1 MAMQPTIRNGRILGS
16 KLIAPSAVVQ
26 QIHRAAMVDQI
37 CAARNAKLILVRA
50 PAGFGK
56 TTVMLQCQERF
67 REMSVAR
74 AWLTMDRSDNDASRL
89 LAGLDA
95 ATSLITEEADADLT
109 NWNPEN
115 DHSVGDMA
123 LQIIS
128 RLSGFN
134 APFALFLDDFETIQE
149 PGVLG
154 LLRELIDHLPP
165 QGQLVISSRS
175 LPDLRLGRMRA
186 RGQLLEVDVARLRFT
201 PEETAEFLTLRRQ
214 VSLSPEDISRL
225 HRKTEGWVAAIW
237 LASVALER
245 SKDPAKFVE
254 RLSGTQ
260 QFIAHYLAEEI
271 LAHQPADV
279 RRFLLRTS
287 VLRHLEAPLCSALVP
302 GADSQSILHELET
315 TDVLLT
321 PLGTLGDGYRYHS
334 LFADFLQSE
343 LARESPAEL
352 KNLHSAAAGWYE
364 KQGRPVPA
372 IDHALEGGDI
382 AHAVKLMSAHC
393 SDLLAQGRM
402 RLLTRWFSAIP
413 PESLKQHP
421 ELQLIHMWAV
431 CFTHGSH
438 QAMDLL
444 ALSGLKTSTDPRIM
458 AHVRA
463 LEPCLL
469 AIMDRYEEAYAIGYK
484 HLEYR
489 TGVVPFADNVLSNA
503 MAHIVSVIDN
513 HDRARRLIDKV
524 RTSQSTNS
532 SEFNRM
538 YSEASDG
545 FIDLQEGKLRQAI
558 ARFRIAVTATRGG
571 GYVHT
576 NGNAWAG
583 VPYAAA
589 LYESGHLDQAAHL
602 LQVYAPL
609 ARDVGLPDL
618 VILGYVTL
626 DRIAFSRG
634 DVDQALHLLTELEYL
649 GHKNR
654 LSRVVRSA
662 KLERARIFL
671 LQGHNRAAHEELDH
685 AEDDA
690 VWDRVGRMRYL
701 ANDLDYLELGRMRWE
716 LHAGNTARA
725 VAQLSQAARQARTE
739 SRHRRGLKLELLHAA
754 ALHHAGDPASAT
766 TAMTHA
772 LRIASSEGFVR
783 LILDEGDIM
792 RAPIHALAAT
802 LQSNSRAR
810 DEPVF
815 ADYVR
820 RLAQALG
827 PIIPAAT
834 NSDAVGSAILLE
846 PLTRKEIHVLQLLA
860 EGYSNNSMAEKLFV
874 SDSTIRTHLRNIN
887 AKLDAHNRTHAVA
900 TARRLNIIP

>member
-1 MAMQPTIRNGRILGS
+1 MQMMIRNPRTLGS
-16 KLIAPSAVVQ
+16 KLTAPSAAVQ
-26 QIHRAAMVDQI
+26 QIARSALIEQI
-37 CAARNAKLILVRA
+37 GAARNAKLVLVRA

-56 TTVMLQCQERF
+56 STLMLQCQKRF
-67 REMSVAR
+67 REMSVAT
-74 AWLTMDRSDNDASRL
+74 AWLTLDRSDNDASRL

-95 ATSLITEEADADLT
+95 ATSLITDGNDT
-109 NWNPEN
+109 DVQNWRPEN
-115 DHSVGDMA
+115 DHTVGGMA

-134 APFALFLDDFETIQE
+134 APFVLFIDDFETIQE

-154 LLRELIDHLPP
+154 LLRELIEHLPP
-165 QGQLVISSRS
+165 QGQLVIGSRS

-186 RGQLLEVDVARLRFT
+186 RGQLLEIDTAHLRFT
-201 PEETAEFLTLRRQ
+201 LEETAEFLTARRNMN
-214 VSLSPEDISRL
+214 LSSEEISRL
-225 HRKTEGWVAAIW
+225 QGKTEGWVAAIW

-245 SKDPAKFVE
+245 TVDPAKFVE
-254 RLSGTQ
+254 RLSGTEQ
-260 QFIAHYLAEEI
+260 SIANYLAEEI

-302 GADSQSILHELET
+302 GADSRSILHELET
-315 TDVLLT
+315 ADVLLT
-321 PLGTLGDGYRYHS
+321 PVGTVGGGYRYHS

-352 KNLHSAAAGWYE
+352 GGLHSAAAAWYE

-382 AHAVKLMSAHC
+382 AHAVALMSAHC
-393 SDLLAQGRM
+393 ADLLAQGRM
-402 RLLTRWFSAIP
+402 RLLTRWFTTIP
-413 PESLKQHP
+413 PEALRQHP

-438 QAMDLL
+438 QAMELL
-444 ALSGLKTSTDPRIM
+444 AQSGLKASTDSRIM

-489 TGVVPFADNVLSNA
+489 SGIVPFADNVLSNA

-513 HDRARRLIDKV
+513 HERARRLIDKV
-524 RTSQSTNS
+524 RSSQGTNA

-545 FIDLQEGKLRQAI
+545 FIDLQEAKLRQAV
-558 ARFRIAVTATRGG
+558 ARFRIAVTATHGG
-571 GYVHT
+571 GYIHT

-589 LYESGHLDQAAHL
+589 LYEGGHIDQAAHL

-618 VILGYVTL
+618 IILGYVTL

-634 DVDQALHLLTELEYL
+634 DVDHALQLLTELEYL

-654 LSRVVRSA
+654 LPRVVCSA

-671 LQGHNRAAHEELDH
+671 LQGHSRAAREELDH
-685 AEDDA
+685 AEDDT
-690 VWDRVGRMRYL
+690 VWERVGRMRYL
-701 ANDLDYLELGRMRWE
+701 ANDLDYLALGRMRWQ
-716 LHAGNTARA
+716 LHAGNPADAAIRLLQAAKQARA
-725 VAQLSQAARQARTE
+725 E
-739 SRHRRGLKLELLHAA
+739 SRHRRALKLELLHAA
-754 ALHHAGDPASAT
+754 ALHRAGDSDSAM
-766 TAMTHA
+766 TAMSNS
-772 LRIASSEGFVR
+772 LKVASSEGFLR
-783 LILDEGDIM
+783 LVLDEGDIM
-792 RAPIHALAAT
+792 RSPIHALAAALRST
-802 LQSNSRAR
+802 SQTR

-815 ADYVR
+815 ADYVQ
-820 RLAQALG
+820 RLAQTLG
-827 PIIPAAT
+827 PIAPAVT
-834 NSDAVGSAILLE
+834 SSDAIGRAILLE
-846 PLTRKEIHVLQLLA
+846 PLTRKEINVLQLLA
-860 EGYSNNSMAEKLFV
+860 EGYSNSAMAEKLFV

-887 AKLDAHNRTHAVA
+887 TKLDAHNRTHAVA